1 MNSRFDINTILGFL
15 LIGGILFYFG
25 YLNAPEP
32 TADPAAQEQTS
43 DSASGQ
49 AAPKEEAPQ
58 AGAAQKATS
67 NAPKTDSTQA
77 LAQKPADTGQQ
88 IPEKTYRLENEL
100 LEVVVAN
107 TGGQVV
113 YARLKNYE
121 TFRGEP
127 LRLIDSSA
135 QMDLV
140 LPGAGNTNLTE
151 QRFTARQPSSRS
163 LVMRYTLPTGGEVA
177 YHYQLDTNS
186 YQLQWSIETRGVDMA
201 SALETP
207 SLTWQQKALRHEKN
221 GDMEDRQTV
230 IEYRYLQDEDVD
242 DLSGTGQE
250 EEKLEEPLKWI
261 AFKQQ
266 FFSSILTADQGGFQQ
281 VDLLMNPIGDTLHS
295 KFMAAHLELPTDAG
309 QLDIP
314 LSLYLGPNK
323 YERLVAYGQQYEQ
336 LIPLGWGIFGWIN
349 RGIVINVFNWLEN
362 YGLNYGLI
370 ILIIALIFKLILF
383 PLTYQS
389 YRSMAKMRVLKP
401 EIDELNEKY
410 KDKDQMQ
417 KQQATMDLYRK
428 AGVNPIGGCLPM
440 LLQLPIL
447 IALFRFFPASIE
459 LRQQSF
465 LWADDLSTYDSILS
479 LPFTIPFYGDHVSL
493 FTLLMTVSTLIY
505 TYMNQQL
512 TGSAQNQQFPQMKY
526 IIYFM
531 PLIFLGVFNNYAA
544 GLSYY
549 YFVANVI
556 TFGQQFA
563 IRSFLDDKKI
573 HAKIEEKKKK
583 PKKESKLMQRM
594 KEAQQQQNR
603 KARRQQ

>member
-32 TADPAAQEQTS
+32 TAEKPAQEQTADR
-43 DSASGQ
+43 DSAQ
-49 AAPKEEAPQ
+49 AAPAEKPAEARRKQ
-58 AGAAQKATS
+58 NSAAAT
-67 NAPKTDSTQA
+67 AVGDTTKRM
-77 LAQKPADTGQQ
+77 AQKPADTSQQ
-88 IPEKTYRLENEL
+88 IPEKNYRLENDL
-100 LEVVVAN
+100 LEVVVSN

-113 YARLKNYE
+113 YARLKDYQ
-121 TFRGEP
+121 TYRGEP

-140 LPGAGNTNLTE
+140 LPGAGNTNLTD
-151 QRFTARQPSSRS
+151 QRFTAQKTSSRS
-163 LVMRYTLPTGGEVA
+163 LMMRYTLPAGGEVT
-177 YHYQLDTNS
+177 YHYRLDTNS
-186 YQLQWSIETRGVDMA
+186 YQLQWNIETQGVDLA
-201 SALETP
+201 SAMQTP

-221 GDMEDRQTV
+221 GDMENRQTA
-230 IEYRYLQDEDVD
+230 IEYRYLQDDDVD

-250 EEKLEEPLKWI
+250 EEKLEEPLQWI

-266 FFSSILTADQGGFQQ
+266 FFSSILTADRGGFQQ
-281 VDLLMNPIGDTLHS
+281 VDLLMNPIGDTLHT
-295 KFMAAHLELPTDAG
+295 KFMAAQMELPTDAG
-309 QLDIP
+309 QLDVP

-323 YERLVAYGQQYEQ
+323 YERLVAYNQQYEQ

-479 LPFTIPFYGDHVSL
+479 LPFSIPFYGDHVSL

-563 IRSFLDDKKI
+563 IRSFLDDDKI